1 MKTKVKSLDASK
13 KQEVKFKCPDCDIRS
28 NSQQGWKVHMKRTH
42 TKYTEKIGPTIVKF
56 AIDGNAL
63 SHFYKNSSNLKL

>member
-13 KQEVKFKCPDCDIRS
+13 KQEVIFQCPDCDFRS

-42 TKYTEKIGPTIVKF
+42 TKYTEKS
-56 AIDGNAL
+56 AQQL
-63 SHFYKNSSNLKL
+63 